1 MSSVLQESGWIF
13 NTLINVLKW
22 IWAKPLVNYHGVG
35 SFFEL
40 WVCTRSHSSVQLFRT
55 PWAVAHQAPLS
66 MEFSRQEYW
75 SRFPFPSS
83 RDLSH
88 PGIEPASLMTPR
100 LAGKFLTNWTTGEIL
115 HPRSVKVKVKC
126 PTLFDPWTVAHQAP
140 PSMGFFRQEYWSGL
154 PFPSPGDLPDPG
166 IEARSPT
173 LQADALTSAPPG
185 KPLKYKNTVSQK
197 TSYRDT
203 ELLCSVPFIK
213 KGMVGTRIY
222 GILAKRPKSTRLNSD

>member
-66 MEFSRQEYW
+66 VEFSRQEYW

-88 PGIEPASLMTPR
+88 PGIQPASLMTPR

-115 HPRSVKVKVKC
+115 HPRSVKVKVKSC
-126 PTLFDPWTVAHQAP
+126 PTLCDPWTVATKLLRPWDSSGKNTGVGCHFLLQGISP
-140 PSMGFFRQEYWSGL
+140 TQGSKPGL
-154 PFPSPGDLPDPG
+154 PHC
-166 IEARSPT
+166 RQT
-173 LQADALTSAPPG
+173 L
-185 KPLKYKNTVSQK
+185 
-197 TSYRDT
+197 
-203 ELLCSVPFIK
+203 
-213 KGMVGTRIY
+213 
-222 GILAKRPKSTRLNSD
+222 

>member
-1 MSSVLQESGWIF
+1 MATLCDPVDCSLPSSSVHGILQARILE
-13 NTLINVLKW
+13 
-22 IWAKPLVNYHGVG
+22 
-35 SFFEL
+35 
-40 WVCTRSHSSVQLFRT
+40 WVAIS
-55 PWAVAHQAPLS
+55 
-66 MEFSRQEYW
+66 FSRG
-75 SRFPFPSS
+75 S
-83 RDLSH
+83 
-88 PGIEPASLMTPR
+88 
-100 LAGKFLTNWTTGEIL
+100 
-115 HPRSVKVKVKC
+115 
-126 PTLFDPWTVAHQAP
+126 
-140 PSMGFFRQEYWSGL
+140 
-154 PFPSPGDLPDPG
+154 PDPG